1 MAIGSA
7 GFSPSVIEDGIYNII
22 DKPEYIQSSEEY
34 TEQAMRAVES
44 FLTTC
49 RVKWNCIWDNYPDDS
64 GASVSFAWI
73 EYGDLHHIVL
83 NVKYD

>member
-1 MAIGSA
+1 MGIGSA
-7 GFSPSVIEDGIYNII
+7 GFSPSAIEDHIYDII
-22 DKPEYIQSSEEY
+22 DKPEYIQSSREY

-49 RVKWNCIWDNYPDDS
+49 RVKWHCIWDNYPDDT

-73 EYGDLHHIVL
+73 ECGDLHHIVL